1 MNPIITVKEARKIMG
16 KEAEKYTDDEIAK
29 MVEDLDFIARLAIKD
44 FKEKRLESASEESK
58 QS

>member
-1 MNPIITVKEARKIMG
+1 MKPVITIKEARKIMG

-29 MVEDLDFIARLAIKD
+29 MVDDLDFIARLAIKD
-44 FKEKRLESASEESK
+44 FKEKRLESASEDTK